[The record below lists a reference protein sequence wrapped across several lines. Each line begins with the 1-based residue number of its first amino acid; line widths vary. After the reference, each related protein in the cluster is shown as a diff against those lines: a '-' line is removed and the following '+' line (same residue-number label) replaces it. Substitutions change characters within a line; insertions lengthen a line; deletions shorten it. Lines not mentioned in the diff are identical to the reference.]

1 MSKRGKDG
9 LNAITKKGVLG
20 GTRSFGVLGG
30 KQRLGVLGGTQEEEE
45 FDGEIGHM
53 SSLENEKEFDDCR
66 ARLLLDIR
74 RKMLQAMGLE
84 VEPNIPAGRAAAVRQ
99 LWSHHL
105 MLLAGKQSSQNPN
118 ISSDEALLTR
128 KLNCTEVSYQVTIN
142 DLGWDSWVIHP
153 KLFFFTDC
161 MGCPCG
167 EGVNVTSTTEPE
179 ICRVD
184 TSTFQH
190 QEQQVNCCPVTTS
203 LTPFAYLDPGRGLML
218 RSVEM
223 NQECRCGP

>member
-1 MSKRGKDG
+1 MKSLILTG
-9 LNAITKKGVLG
+9 LLAWLVLQA
-20 GTRSFGVLGG
+20 LGAPAPTTPPPAEAG
-30 KQRLGVLGGTQEEEE
+30 ATVGS
-45 FDGEIGHM
+45 EISILYLN
-53 SSLENEKEFDDCR
+53 SSCR

-84 VEPNIPAGRAAAVRQ
+84 VEPHIPAGRAAAVRH

-105 MLLAGKQSSQNPN
+105 MLLAGKQSSQHPN
-118 ISSDEALLTR
+118 ISSHEAFLTS
-128 KLNCTEVSYQVTIN
+128 KLNCTEVTYRVTIN

-153 KLFFFTDC
+153 KLFFYTDC
-161 MGCPCG
+161 MGCPCV
-167 EGVNVTSTTEPE
+167 EGVGITSTTEPE

-184 TSTFQH
+184 ILTFQH
-190 QEQQVNCCPVTTS
+190 EEQQVNCCKVTTS